1 MLVVPHNGQVVS
13 YSIAMSGEEM
23 ALVYNWHTVHA
34 REVYVMPL
42 ARSDRYGWWHS
53 YFGDVFSTVAISDMM
68 LHLDDSVYYLPL
80 LIDETYG
87 WLREFDREFISA
99 SEVWHRRIV
108 DKLFRGDGTVSEWVI
123 AVYALLDVYADDG
136 AYIALVERS
145 RALDATHPWNIGD
158 WRTNVYIVALY
169 NDDDTFT
176 LTALPSVKY
185 TSLKFG
191 QFASVVLMRMGN
203 RRSDDI
209 MEIVDMLTFLAAA
222 KRVNAIDS
230 SLRQMAATVK
240 QLLLHGE

>member
-1 MLVVPHNGQVVS
+1 MLVVPYNGQMIS

-23 ALVYNWHTVHA
+23 ALVYSWHTKHA

-42 ARSDRYGWWHS
+42 ARSDQYGWWHS

-80 LIDETYG
+80 LIDETYE
-87 WLREFDREFISA
+87 WLREFDREYISA

-108 DKLFRGDGTVSEWVI
+108 DKLRHGGGSIYEQVI

-145 RALDATHPWNIGD
+145 RALDATHPWKTGK
-158 WRTNVYIVALY
+158 WRTNVYIVAKY
-169 NDDDTFT
+169 NDDGTFT
-176 LTALPSVKY
+176 LTALPSVRY

-209 MEIVDMLTFLAAA
+209 MEIVDMLTFLTVS
-222 KRVNAIDS
+222 KRINVIDG
-230 SLRQMAATVK
+230 SLRQMAEAVK
-240 QLLLHGE
+240 KHLLYGE